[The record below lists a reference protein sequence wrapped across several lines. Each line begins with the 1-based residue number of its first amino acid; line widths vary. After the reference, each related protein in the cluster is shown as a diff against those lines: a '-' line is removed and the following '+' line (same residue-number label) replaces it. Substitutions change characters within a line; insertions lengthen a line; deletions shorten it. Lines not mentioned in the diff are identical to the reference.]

1 MELNTILIAALAA
14 AAGGSLSYI
23 KAFYAKIVRNGYYQK
38 KFWSEV
44 SISTLAGVV
53 FAIVANKEWDLI
65 HIISIVFL
73 VGYTAS
79 HIIQDVRVKITKELE
94 QKLVEKLEGEKK
106 NEP

>member
-14 AAGGSLSYI
+14 AAGGSLGYI
-23 KAFYAKIVRNGYYQK
+23 KAFYANIVKNGHYLK

-53 FAIVANKEWDLI
+53 VAAIAAKNEWDVYF
-65 HIISIVFL
+65 IISIVFL
-73 VGYTAS
+73 VGYSTS
-79 HIIQDVRVKITKELE
+79 HIIQDIRVKITKELNK
-94 QKLVEKLEGEKK
+94 KLNGVQT